1 MRKFWQSMKREGQR
15 EEQAEQVTASER
27 EGSLSGLK
35 PMHVDPDDDRPRRE
49 DVEAEKQS
57 RRPRPGA

>member
-1 MRKFWQSMKREGQR
+1 MRKLWQSRKREGKR
-15 EEQAEQVTASER
+15 EDQAEQVAASER

-35 PMHVDPDDDRPRRE
+35 PMHVDPDDERPSRE

>member
-1 MRKFWQSMKREGQR
+1 MRKLWQSRKREGGD
-15 EEQAEQVTASER
+15 QAEQVVASER

-35 PMHVDPDDDRPRRE
+35 PMHVDPDDERPSRE